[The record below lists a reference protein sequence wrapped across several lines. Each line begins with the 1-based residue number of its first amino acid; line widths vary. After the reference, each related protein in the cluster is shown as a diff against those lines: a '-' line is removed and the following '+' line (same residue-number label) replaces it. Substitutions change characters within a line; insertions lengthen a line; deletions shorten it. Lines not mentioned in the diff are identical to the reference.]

1 MHIVILLPQGRRTP
15 LEGEESVDIGGRS
28 GAGVALLSKGTGLT
42 HITVGL
48 GWDPDLTGSTE
59 FDLDASAIALT
70 ADGRAPSRDFFVYF
84 NNLSSP
90 LSEIVHRGDNL
101 TGEADGDGS
110 GESTDD
116 EQIDIRLD
124 RLSRSI
130 TRIVFPVSI
139 YHAEDRQQNF
149 GDVRNAYIRVLD
161 TDSGTQVARYD
172 LTTQA
177 ATETAM
183 LFGEVV
189 RDGTGWTFRALGEG
203 RVTGLTGIAR
213 EYGLDV

>member
-1 MHIVILLPQGRRTP
+1 MDIEGR
-15 LEGEESVDIGGRS
+15 GS
-28 GAGVALLSKGTGLT
+28 AGVALLAKGAGLT

-70 ADGRAPSRDFFVYF
+70 ADGRAASRDFFVYF
-84 NNLSSP
+84 NNLTSP
-90 LSEIVHRGDNL
+90 RHEIVHRGDNL
-101 TGEADGDGS
+101 TGAAEGNGTGDPG
-110 GESTDD
+110 DD

-124 RLSRSI
+124 RLSHSI

-139 YHAEDRQQNF
+139 YHAEDRQQSF

-161 TDSGTQVARYD
+161 AESGNQIARYD

-183 LFGEVV
+183 LFGEVA
-189 RDGTGWTFRALGEG
+189 REGNGWTFRALGEG

>member
-1 MHIVILLPQGRRTP
+1 MGIDVAKGAEVSLRT
-15 LEGEESVDIGGRS
+15 GGS
-28 GAGVALLSKGTGLT
+28 GLT

-84 NNLSSP
+84 NNLSTP
-90 LSEIVHRGDNL
+90 HGEIVHRGDNL
-101 TGEADGDGS
+101 TGEADGAVG
-110 GESTDD
+110 DD

-139 YHAEDRQQNF
+139 YHADDRQQSF

-161 TDSGTQVARYD
+161 ADSGTQLARYD

-183 LFGEVV
+183 LFGEVT
-189 RDGTGWTFRALGEG
+189 RDNAGWAFRALGQG
-203 RVTGLTGIAR
+203 RATGLTGIAR